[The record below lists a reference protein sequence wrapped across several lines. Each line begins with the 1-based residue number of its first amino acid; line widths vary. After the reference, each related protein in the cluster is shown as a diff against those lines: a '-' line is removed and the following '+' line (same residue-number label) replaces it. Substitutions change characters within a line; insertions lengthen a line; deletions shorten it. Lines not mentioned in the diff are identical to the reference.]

1 MLKVLYA
8 AKKGAVEKDAE
19 KKENART
26 NQRKKRNQRNRKN
39 HATNVQMFKGSNVQK
54 NAEEQKN
61 VAVNPKNRS
70 KIDVRGNAQGTARTA
85 NGKKETLK
93 VLCFAQEGLHK
104 MTQNQVMHCHQL
116 V

>member
-1 MLKVLYA
+1 MLQRKGLW
-8 AKKGAVEKDAE
+8 KKMQKRKKMQEQI
-19 KKENART
+19 KEN
-26 NQRKKRNQRNRKN
+26 RNQRNRKN

>member
-8 AKKGAVEKDAE
+8 AKKVAVEKDAE

-54 NAEEQKN
+54 N

-85 NGKKETLK
+85 NGKKERAET
-93 VLCFAQEGLHK
+93 
-104 MTQNQVMHCHQL
+104 
-116 V
+116 

>member
-1 MLKVLYA
+1 MLKALYA
-8 AKKGAVEKDAE
+8 AKKVAVE
-19 KKENART
+19 RT

-54 NAEEQKN
+54 IAEEQKN

-85 NGKKETLK
+85 NGKKER
-93 VLCFAQEGLHK
+93 AEA
-104 MTQNQVMHCHQL
+104 
-116 V
+116 

>member
-8 AKKGAVEKDAE
+8 AKKVAVEKDAE

-39 HATNVQMFKGSNVQK
+39 HVTNVQMFKGSNV
-54 NAEEQKN
+54 QKN

-85 NGKKETLK
+85 NGKKER
-93 VLCFAQEGLHK
+93 AEA
-104 MTQNQVMHCHQL
+104 
-116 V
+116 